1 VHDRR
6 AGARLLTERLIFTEG
21 LPEGLQWAIW
31 IADSEVMA
39 FAAAHAVRLAGEAR
53 VFEFLRSHAPTDRV
67 SVCVSTSGRR
77 GLRPTAALLRE
88 QAAATSCHV
97 ALAETGHIAAHW
109 IDAIV
114 WGTAVDV
121 ECFLMLISPA
131 LAGSAGR
138 RARHGVSAIVAA

>member
-1 VHDRR
+1 V
-6 AGARLLTERLIFTEG
+6 ICV
-21 LPEGLQWAIW
+21 
-31 IADSEVMA
+31 ADIDGMA
-39 FAAAHAVRLAGEAR
+39 FATAHAARLSGEAR

-67 SVCVSTSGRR
+67 SVCVSSSARR
-77 GLRPTAALLRE
+77 GLRPTAELLRQ
-88 QAAATSCHV
+88 QAAATGCHV
-97 ALAETGHIAAHW
+97 ALAETGHIASHW

>member
-1 VHDRR
+1 
-6 AGARLLTERLIFTEG
+6 
-21 LPEGLQWAIW
+21 
-31 IADSEVMA
+31 M
-39 FAAAHAVRLAGEAR
+39 
-53 VFEFLRSHAPTDRV
+53 FEFLRSHAPTDRV
-67 SVCVSTSGRR
+67 SICVSTSARR
-77 GLRPTAALLRE
+77 GLRPTADLLRS
-88 QAAATSCHV
+88 QGSATGCHV
-97 ALAETGHIAAHW
+97 ALAETGHIASHF

>member
-1 VHDRR
+1 VIS
-6 AGARLLTERLIFTEG
+6 A
-21 LPEGLQWAIW
+21 
-31 IADSEVMA
+31 ADIKGMA
-39 FAAAHAVRLAGEAR
+39 FATAHAARLDGEAR
-53 VFEFLRSHAPTDRV
+53 AFEFLRSHAPTDRV
-67 SVCVSTSGRR
+67 SICVSTSARR
-77 GLRPTAALLRE
+77 GLRPTAELLR
-88 QAAATSCHV
+88 QQGAATGCHV
-97 ALAETGHIAAHW
+97 ALAETGHIASRF

>member
-1 VHDRR
+1 MC
-6 AGARLLTERLIFTEG
+6 A
-21 LPEGLQWAIW
+21 
-31 IADSEVMA
+31 ADIEAMA
-39 FAAAHAVRLAGEAR
+39 FTAAHTAARLAGEAR

-77 GLRPTAALLRE
+77 GLRPTAELLRE
-88 QAAATSCHV
+88 QGAATGCHV
-97 ALAETGHIAAHW
+97 ALAETGHIASHW

>member
-1 VHDRR
+1 VIS
-6 AGARLLTERLIFTEG
+6 A
-21 LPEGLQWAIW
+21 
-31 IADSEVMA
+31 ADIKDMA
-39 FAAAHAVRLAGEAR
+39 FATAHAPRLAGEAQ

-77 GLRPTAALLRE
+77 GLRPTAELLRQ
-88 QAAATSCHV
+88 QAEATGCHV

>member
-1 VHDRR
+1 VISPAD
-6 AGARLLTERLIFTEG
+6 IEG
-21 LPEGLQWAIW
+21 
-31 IADSEVMA
+31 MA
-39 FAAAHAVRLAGEAR
+39 FATAHAVRLAGEAR
-53 VFEFLRSHAPTDRV
+53 VFSFLRAHAPTDRV
-67 SVCVSTSGRR
+67 SICVSTSGRR
-77 GLRPTAALLRE
+77 GLRPTAELLR
-88 QAAATSCHV
+88 QQGAATGCHV
-97 ALAETGHIAAHW
+97 ALAETGHIASRF

>member
-1 VHDRR
+1 MS
-6 AGARLLTERLIFTEG
+6 
-21 LPEGLQWAIW
+21 P
-31 IADSEVMA
+31 ADINGMA
-39 FAAAHAVRLAGEAR
+39 FATAHAVRLAGEAR

-67 SVCVSTSGRR
+67 SICVSTSGRR
-77 GLRPTAALLRE
+77 GLRPTAALLRQE
-88 QAAATSCHV
+88 ALATGCRV

-121 ECFLMLISPA
+121 EGFLMLISPA

>member
-1 VHDRR
+1 MS
-6 AGARLLTERLIFTEG
+6 
-21 LPEGLQWAIW
+21 P
-31 IADSEVMA
+31 ADIKDMA
-39 FAAAHAVRLAGEAR
+39 FATAHAVRLAGEAR

-67 SVCVSTSGRR
+67 SICVSTSGRR
-77 GLRPTAALLRE
+77 GLRPTADLLRQE
-88 QAAATSCHV
+88 ALATGCHV

-121 ECFLMLISPA
+121 EGFLMLISPA

>member
-6 AGARLLTERLIFTEG
+6 AGAGPLAERLIFPKRSDER
-21 LPEGLQWAIW
+21 LQWAISV
-31 IADSEVMA
+31 ADIEVMA
-39 FAAAHAVRLAGEAR
+39 FAAAHTVRLAGEAR

-77 GLRPTAALLRE
+77 GLRPTAELLRQ

-131 LAGSAGR
+131 LAGSAWR